1 MVNLGTVNDI
11 VGSIDFIDLHGDIS
25 TLKLGDR
32 VDTSDLLFSSVGYQ
46 STVVFTDGLEVT
58 INNEGALLMMIC
70 AHGKT
75 TKKHAHQSVIFSGCS
90 KSILC
95 AAQRKVD

>member
-1 MVNLGTVNDI
+1 MVNLGIVNDI
-11 VGSIDFIDLHGDIS
+11 FGSIDFIDLYGDIS

-32 VDTSDLLFSSVGYQ
+32 VDTSDLLFSSVGSQ

-58 INNEGALLMMIC
+58 INHEGALLMMIC
-70 AHGKT
+70 AHRKT
-75 TKKHAHQSVIFSGCS
+75 TKKHALQSDIFSGFS

-95 AAQRKVD
+95 AAPRKVD

>member
-11 VGSIDFIDLHGDIS
+11 VGSIDFIDSHGDIS